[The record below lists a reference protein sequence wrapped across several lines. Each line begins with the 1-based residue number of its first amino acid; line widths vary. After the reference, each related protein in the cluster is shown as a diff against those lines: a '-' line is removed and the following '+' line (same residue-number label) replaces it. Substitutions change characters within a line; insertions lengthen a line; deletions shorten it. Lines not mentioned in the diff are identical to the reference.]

1 MIWDAIKQN
10 GLKTVEEVTNYTK
23 AGGAC
28 GKCKAAIQ
36 DVIDTYNNKEK
47 NEEQKLTPTQWILKV
62 NNIIETQIS
71 PELQKDGGDIELI
84 DIKNKS
90 IYVKLRGKCSGCK
103 NSIKTMKNFVEKTLQ
118 NSLGSDITVIE
129 VN

>member
-1 MIWDAIKQN
+1 MLLTLITIK
-10 GLKTVEEVTNYTK
+10 KK
-23 AGGAC
+23 A
-28 GKCKAAIQ
+28 
-36 DVIDTYNNKEK
+36 
-47 NEEQKLTPTQWILKV
+47 EEQKLTPTQWILKV

-103 NSIKTMKNFVEKTLQ
+103 NSIMTLKNFVEKTLQ
-118 NSLGSDITVIE
+118 NSLGTDITVIE